1 MAETLLVA
9 DSGNHL
15 GSGVVALN
23 AVVVATKTV
32 LKDFWHPDT
41 HVQVVVPSENLGVEV
56 GFEVDV
62 DDALGQVLHGVVDQL
77 ALVIVDDLAVA
88 VGVEGVVVLVVLEDG
103 VAIPGDLATV
113 LQRADLQLVVPNEG
127 SAEDDVVHGTHA
139 VGVDGLQ
146 ESGLHLDLLGLH
158 DPSDA
163 LAIVPG
169 VRAVESFEVRS
180 SPDQARSELW
190 GPFCEVALSAGALAG
205 ALLVNEPECGN

>member
-62 DDALGQVLHGVVDQL
+62 DDALGKVSHGAIDQL
-77 ALVIVDDLAVA
+77 ALVVIDDLAVA
-88 VGVEGVVVLVVLEDG
+88 IGVEGLLVDLRKDLVVVPHDLALKRGNLED
-103 VAIPGDLATV
+103 VAADEAAT
-113 LQRADLQLVVPNEG
+113 DG
-127 SAEDDVVHGTHA
+127 DVVHGTLA
-139 VGVDGLQ
+139 FREVRGQ
-146 ESGLHLDLLGLH
+146 EAALHLHSFALH
-158 DPSDA
+158 DPSLP
-163 LAIVPG
+163 LAEVGG